1 MKFELSVQDC
11 FFNRSHSTETIT
23 NQFSSP
29 ISLHTWESWFDQ
41 WLGSLETDLPE
52 AKSYELSLRLTDNSE
67 IQALNSQYR
76 KKNQPTDVL
85 AFAALEV
92 NSPKL
97 SPQKQLSVPIYLGDI
112 VISVDTAVQ
121 QAQQHG
127 HSVSTELAWLATHGL
142 LHLLGWDHPDE
153 ESLLRML
160 DQQETLLQSVG
171 LSNYS

>member
-1 MKFELSVQDC
+1 MNFELSVQDC

-29 ISLHTWESWFDQ
+29 ISLHTWESWFHQ
-41 WLGSLETDLPE
+41 WLVALELNLPE

-67 IQALNSQYR
+67 IKALNSQYR

-121 QAQQHG
+121 QAKQHG
-127 HSVSTELAWLATHGL
+127 HSLSKELAWLATHGL

-153 ESLLRML
+153 ESLVRML

-171 LSNYS
+171 LSNDS